1 MEKIADK
8 RPAGAYLK
16 FIILPLIGIFA
27 FFIDVPMP
35 EFTVMG
41 FTMGARSTIPI
52 NHLTGLIRALLWDG
66 TLKVMPYVVLAIAL
80 YGVADLILRR
90 KKHFA
95 NTLGKVFAVI
105 KLIGVVFIVF
115 AVFDVG
121 PYFLHEPREVLAA
134 RVIVD
139 GAATYVPRSISVFV
153 LNGVLITI
161 SISIPLAAVFLPFL
175 LNYGLVEFVG
185 VLVRPIMRPLFKL
198 PGRSAVILVSALLG
212 NFSVAHIAVDDQYH
226 KGQMTE
232 REAITICTGFCSSS
246 IAFMMVLATN
256 AGIIDNYWNAYV
268 WSSFLMIIII
278 TLIGVRIFPLSGIR
292 DGFAPDVTP
301 QPENVYKQRLFQ
313 NALSEGLTVSATAD
327 NPIMGIAHIMKA
339 TVGVLAA
346 IIMGAGFSTSAGMLL
361 YIFTP
366 IFEWL
371 GIIFRPIMW
380 LVQIP
385 PDEVVTAATGAAF
398 SLLEVTIPS
407 MLVMAGDWSYHIR
420 YMMAVVPIT
429 SVIFL
434 GSFVPSLISTNL
446 PVKFWHLMVIW
457 LERMILSVLFSG
469 FFALLLFGIPN

>member
-1 MEKIADK
+1 MDSLQKKYTAST
-8 RPAGAYLK
+8 YFK
-16 FIILPLIGIFA
+16 FFILPLIGIFA
-27 FFIDVPMP
+27 FFIDIPMV
-35 EFTVMG
+35 EYTVMG
-41 FTMGARSTIPI
+41 FTMGARSTIMI

-66 TLKVMPYVVLAIAL
+66 SLSVMPFVILAIAL
-80 YGVADLILRR
+80 YGVVDLILRR

-105 KLIGVVFIVF
+105 KCIGVVFIIF
-115 AVFDVG
+115 AVFEIG
-121 PYFLHEPREVLAA
+121 PAVLHEPQQALATA
-134 RVIVD
+134 SGD
-139 GAATYVPRSISVFV
+139 PRSIAGFV
-153 LNGVLITI
+153 MNGVLITI
-161 SISIPLAAVFLPFL
+161 TISIPLAAMFLPFL
-175 LNYGLVEFVG
+175 LNYGLVELVG

-212 NFSVAHIAVDDQYH
+212 NFSVAHIAVDDEYH

-232 REAITICTGFCSSS
+232 KEALTICTGFCSSS

-268 WSSFLMIIII
+268 WSSFLMIILI
-278 TLIGVRIFPLSGIR
+278 TLIGVRIFPLSRLR
-292 DGFAPDVTP
+292 DGFAPGITP
-301 QPENVYKQRLFQ
+301 QPEKVYKQKLFR
-313 NALSEGLTVSATAD
+313 NALAEGLAVSKSAD
-327 NPIMGIAHIMKA
+327 NPIKGIAHIMKA

-346 IIMGAGFSTSAGMLL
+346 IIMGAGFSTSVGMLL
-361 YIFTP
+361 YLFTP
-366 IFEWL
+366 IFEWI
-371 GIIFRPIMW
+371 GVIFRPIMM

-385 PDEVVTAATGAAF
+385 ANEVVTASTGAAF
-398 SLLEVTIPS
+398 SLLEVSIPS

-457 LERMILSVLFSG
+457 VERMILSVLFAG
-469 FFALLLFGIPN
+469 LFALLLFGIPG